1 MRLISA
7 IKNYFKDIFSYKEL
21 IYNLTL
27 KDLKVRYKTAA
38 LGFLWALLNPLI
50 MMIIFSIVFSL
61 FMKIQIEKYPIFLLT
76 ALLPWH
82 FLSQS
87 LSISTTS
94 IVDNANLI
102 KKVSFP
108 REIIPISSITANLI
122 NFLLS
127 LIVLFIFL
135 IIFKV
140 RFTFMILLLPLLV
153 LTQFIFTLGISLIS
167 CTLYT
172 SYRDVKY
179 IVEVLL
185 LSWFYLTPIFYPLSL
200 IPQQY
205 QRIYMLNPMACIV
218 VMYRDVLLYGNM
230 PNPKVMSYA
239 LLISF
244 SFLIIGLIIFKKRET
259 IFADLV

>member
-1 MRLISA
+1 MRI
-7 IKNYFKDIFSYKEL
+7 IKATVSYFKHIFSYREL
-21 IYNLTL
+21 IYNLSI
-27 KDLKVRYKTAA
+27 KDLKVRYKTAT
-38 LGFLWALLNPLI
+38 LGFFWALLNPLI

-61 FMKIQIEKYPIFLLT
+61 FIKIQIEKYPIFLLT
-76 ALLPWH
+76 ALLPWYL
-82 FLSQS
+82 LSQS

-108 REIIPISSITANLI
+108 REIIPISSIIANLT

-153 LTQFIFTLGISLIS
+153 LTQFIFILGISLIS
-167 CTLYT
+167 CALYT

-185 LSWFYLTPIFYPLSL
+185 LSWFYLTPIFYPLNL
-200 IPQQY
+200 VPQQY
-205 QRIYMLNPMACIV
+205 QRIYMLNPMTCIV

-244 SFLIIGLIIFKKRET
+244 SLLIIGLIIFKKREAV
-259 IFADLV
+259 FADLV